1 MECVSHTLFDK
12 NISDCVYRSVLYFR
26 CTFTAFLSM
35 EKFTQ
40 NDLSLIDALEPEG
53 WGSLIPRFQFFLSF
67 NNCFAFKQME
77 GEEIAALGAIIC
89 FPDSFWLACIITHPD
104 FKRQGRGERVTRF
117 LIDKAVNNPNAAIQL
132 IATDAG
138 FPLYR
143 KLGFIEDG
151 TYVHFQW
158 EENAFSFPEDDSVF
172 PIAATDRASVL
183 ELDRLQSGE
192 DRESLLSAYLG
203 DAVVIRHGDRIAGF
217 CLPSFGEG
225 LIVADE
231 HDAGI
236 VLMKWRMMRKKNAAL
251 PEENKVAVE
260 FYRSLGLLPVR
271 ISRRMYFCKKADWK
285 ANKLFNRISG
295 QLG

>member
-1 MECVSHTLFDK
+1 MSHPLFDK
-12 NISDCVYRSVLYFR
+12 NISVCVYRSAMYFR
-26 CTFTAFLSM
+26 CTFTALLSM
-35 EKFTQ
+35 KKFTE

-53 WGSLIPRFQFFLSF
+53 WGSLIPRFRFFLSF

-77 GEEIAALGAIIC
+77 GDVVAALGAVIC
-89 FPDSFWLACIITHPD
+89 FPDSYWLACIITHPE
-104 FKRQGRGERVTRF
+104 FKRQGRGQLMTRF
-117 LIDKAVNNPNAAIQL
+117 LIDKAVNNPAAAIQL

-151 TYVHFQW
+151 TYLHFQW
-158 EENAFSFPEDDSVF
+158 EENYFSFPHDVSVF
-172 PIAATDRASVL
+172 PIAATDRSSVL

-192 DRESLLSAYLG
+192 NREALLSAYLE
-203 DAVVIRHGDRIAGF
+203 DAVVVRRGDRITGF

-225 LIVADE
+225 LIVADDA
-231 HDAGI
+231 DAGLS
-236 VLMKWRMMRKKNAAL
+236 LMKWRIARKKNAAV
-251 PEENKVAVE
+251 PEENKVAVD

-271 ISRRMYFCKKADWK
+271 ISRRMYFGMKADWE
-285 ANKLFNRISG
+285 ANRLFNRISG